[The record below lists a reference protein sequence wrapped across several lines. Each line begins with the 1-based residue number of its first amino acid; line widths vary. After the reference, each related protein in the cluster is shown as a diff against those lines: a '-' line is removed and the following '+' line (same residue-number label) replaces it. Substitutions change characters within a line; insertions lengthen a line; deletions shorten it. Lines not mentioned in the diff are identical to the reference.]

1 MACEINSGDELVTTE
16 MIFAGV
22 LAELTPEEAVAV
34 LSALVFQ
41 VSCLAVYTA
50 GAGRPLS
57 RVPVHSATFRVSL
70 ASRCCSPSSQTVCC
84 DEGQVCLDKDAY
96 F

>member
-41 VSCLAVYTA
+41 VSSLIYSLLVLKD
-50 GAGRPLS
+50 LS
-57 RVPVHSATFRVSL
+57 RNL
-70 ASRCCSPSSQTVCC
+70 CTVQLP
-84 DEGQVCLDKDAY
+84 G
-96 F
+96 